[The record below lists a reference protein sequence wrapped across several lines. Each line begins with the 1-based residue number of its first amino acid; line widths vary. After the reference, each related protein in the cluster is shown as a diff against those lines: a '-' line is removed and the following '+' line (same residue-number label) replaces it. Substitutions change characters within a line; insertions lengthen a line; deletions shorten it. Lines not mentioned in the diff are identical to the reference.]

1 MTTRTIAEEAT
12 AHAGVTRQRV
22 LSLVDR
28 LHKEGRI
35 TFDMYSAA
43 VILRD
48 LIMAAAPPTV
58 GVSSYDGAGR
68 GDAPHGKA
76 DRLGRRLTGYE
87 VDYEGRVH
95 WVGGRKSLSGE
106 RKLEDALFAAVGLY
120 TDAGERNVNI
130 KEAHILIRACVDTED
145 MPTLAAITRELSN
158 LYPANAKGAN
168 AFALGHITVWLS
180 RLSRHLRM
188 VK

>member
-1 MTTRTIAEEAT
+1 MTRAIAEEET
-12 AHAGVTRQRV
+12 ASAGIKRLRV
-22 LSLVDR
+22 LSLADR

-35 TFDMYSAA
+35 TFDMYAA
-43 VILRD
+43 ATTLRD
-48 LIMAAAPPTV
+48 LVMAAAPPTV
-58 GVSSYDGAGR
+58 GVSSYGDDAGR
-68 GDAPHGKA
+68 ADAGTKA
-76 DRLGRRLTGYE
+76 DRVGRRLTGYYI
-87 VDYEGRVH
+87 DYEGRVF
-95 WVGGRKSLSGE
+95 WAGGRQSLSGE

-120 TDAGERNVNI
+120 TDAGERSVNI
-130 KEAHILIRACVDTED
+130 KEARILIRTCVDTED

-188 VK
+188 IK